1 MEKVMNRN
9 QYLVGEVAS
18 FRDWLAQ
25 SLQGQPVPFTVGHRH
40 YASLPAA
47 MNAYA
52 WPLRAKAGLPNL
64 HNGYPYVHPIVPPL
78 AAGANLANN
87 AAVLDALQYALR
99 SAFHD
104 EHTLALA
111 GAVAGIFHW
120 GGVYTTTPNGGNKP
134 WLARHHANLHALLTA
149 VVLDHANGDDV
160 STVAGLRFNA
170 GMTKVYALLID
181 DFIIYDSRVA
191 ASLTWLANHWWTNV
205 RHLLQV
211 NLPTHLRFGTLP
223 ANGSAKGHRNAAP
236 GIFPGITRAEDH
248 YTWNVRANWLLSDAM
263 RQAGQASQFATL
275 PEIEASLFQMG
286 ERVM

>member
-1 MEKVMNRN
+1 MNRN

-25 SLQGQPVPFTVGHRH
+25 SLQGQPVPFKVGHRH

-47 MNAYA
+47 MKAYA
-52 WPLRAKAGLPNL
+52 WPLRAKAGLPNPN
-64 HNGYPYVHPIVPPL
+64 NGYPYVHPPVPQL

-87 AAVLDALQYALR
+87 AAVLDALRYALR
-99 SAFHD
+99 SAFRH
-104 EHTLALA
+104 ENTPALA

-134 WLARHHANLHALLTA
+134 WLARHYENLHALLTA

-160 STVAGLRFNA
+160 STVPGLRFNA

-205 RHLLQV
+205 RDLLQV

-223 ANGSAKGHRNAAP
+223 ANGSAHGHRNAAP
-236 GIFPGITRAEDH
+236 GIFPGITRAKDH
-248 YTWNVRANWLLSDAM
+248 YKWNVRANWLLSDAM

-275 PEIEASLFQMG
+275 REIEAALFQMG